1 MKTLAPGLQAHLD
14 SGTTTLCHCWRMTL
28 RSGERLGF
36 TDHDVAVLFDDTTF
50 EAQAGFT
57 GSEIESAIGLAVD
70 NLEASGALASAKI
83 SEDRLHAGDC
93 DHAKVELW
101 RVNWQDTAQ
110 RVMLR
115 AGHLGEVTA
124 GGGAFTAELR
134 GLAHL
139 FNQTQGRIYQ
149 YGCDAEL
156 GDARCGVNLELPSYK
171 GAGTITA
178 VENASLV
185 VSGVNA
191 FSSGWFTRGTITW
204 TAGVNA
210 GRVVSV
216 RTHRLQGTLARIN
229 LWATLPFT
237 AAIGDAVTLR
247 AGCDKQ
253 LATCKSKFANTA
265 NHRGFPHMPGNDFIL
280 TFPTAD
286 DPRNNGGRR
295 TN

>member
-1 MKTLAPGLQAHLD
+1 MKILATGFQAHLD
-14 SGTTTLCHCWRMTL
+14 TGTTALCHCWRVTL
-28 RSGERLGF
+28 RSGERMGF
-36 TDHDVAVLFDDTTF
+36 TDHDVALVFDGTTF

-57 GSEIESAIGLAVD
+57 GSEIESALGLAVD

-83 SEDRLHAGDC
+83 SEDRLHAGEF
-93 DHAKVELW
+93 DHASVELW
-101 RVNWQDTAQ
+101 RVNWQDPAQ
-110 RVMLR
+110 RAMLR

-156 GDARCGVNLELPSYK
+156 GDARCGINLELPAYQGS
-171 GAGTITA
+171 GTITA

-191 FSSGWFTRGTITW
+191 FASGWFTCGTVTW
-204 TAGVNA
+204 VSGPNS
-210 GRVVSV
+210 GRFASI
-216 RTHRLQGTLARIN
+216 RAHRLQGALARIN
-229 LWATLPFT
+229 LLATLPFT
-237 AAIGDAVTLR
+237 TSVGEAVTLR

-253 LATCKSKFANTA
+253 LSTCKTKFANTV

-280 TFPTAD
+280 TVPTAD
-286 DPRNNGGRR
+286 DPKNNGGRR
-295 TN
+295 TT